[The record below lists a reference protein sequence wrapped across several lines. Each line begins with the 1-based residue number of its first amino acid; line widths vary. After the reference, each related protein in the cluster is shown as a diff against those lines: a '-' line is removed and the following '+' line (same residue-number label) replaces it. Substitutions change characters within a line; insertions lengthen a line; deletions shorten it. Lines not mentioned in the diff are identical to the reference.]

1 MLEQQT
7 QLLSGTISKALEA
20 FIASAPK
27 GVSVEAL
34 SVVREL
40 VKSYKSML
48 PPNLFFET
56 VEQSPVAISITD
68 SAANILYTNH
78 AFHRVTGYSPH
89 EVIGKNESIL
99 SNKTTPRIV
108 YETLWGRI
116 QQQKPWSGTLV
127 NRRKDGTRYLAEL
140 TISPVVNNKGRTTH
154 YLGIHRDVTE
164 VNSLNNQIKYHKKLI
179 ESVVDS
185 SPVVTTLL
193 DESGKVIL
201 DNMEYKKLAGDMRG
215 REPAKAFLAALQ
227 ELLGDDFEG
236 LKNKRL
242 DFNNREVSFD
252 PGGGRQPRY
261 FNCSGTWIE
270 AIDDSAD
277 AFFEMKKNRYLL
289 LVANEITALKRQ
301 QQELRMNAMRA
312 LMAEEELVQSM
323 REALSGAIYQLQGPV
338 NLISAATA
346 MQERRADPDGALL
359 SALQEALKAGQKAL
373 MTLQDCVPEGSNETP
388 ELININLILREVL
401 ALCTE
406 RMLEHGIVIDWQPAM
421 TLPLVSGRA
430 KRLRSMFK
438 QLIDNAI
445 DAMSEGKRQERS
457 LLIKTDAGEHELAII
472 VQDSG
477 PGIPEHLHTR
487 VFEPFF
493 TTKGSSG
500 KQAGMGLTMV
510 RDVINEHAGSIR
522 IDPMFSAGCRFEVR
536 LPLSKH
542 LNDES

>member
-1 MLEQQT
+1 
-7 QLLSGTISKALEA
+7 
-20 FIASAPK
+20 
-27 GVSVEAL
+27 
-34 SVVREL
+34 
-40 VKSYKSML
+40 
-48 PPNLFFET
+48 
-56 VEQSPVAISITD
+56 
-68 SAANILYTNH
+68 
-78 AFHRVTGYSPH
+78 
-89 EVIGKNESIL
+89 
-99 SNKTTPRIV
+99 
-108 YETLWGRI
+108 
-116 QQQKPWSGTLV
+116 
-127 NRRKDGTRYLAEL
+127 
-140 TISPVVNNKGRTTH
+140 
-154 YLGIHRDVTE
+154 
-164 VNSLNNQIKYHKKLI
+164 
-179 ESVVDS
+179 
-185 SPVVTTLL
+185 
-193 DESGKVIL
+193 
-201 DNMEYKKLAGDMRG
+201 
-215 REPAKAFLAALQ
+215 
-227 ELLGDDFEG
+227 
-236 LKNKRL
+236 
-242 DFNNREVSFD
+242 
-252 PGGGRQPRY
+252 
-261 FNCSGTWIE
+261 
-270 AIDDSAD
+270 
-277 AFFEMKKNRYLL
+277 
-289 LVANEITALKRQ
+289 
-301 QQELRMNAMRA
+301 MNAMRA

-373 MTLQDCVPEGSNETP
+373 MTLQACVPEGSNENP